1 MDGTAALK
9 LCSTTM
15 ASSQNIAS
23 TRDIGIMAHID
34 AGKTTTTERI
44 LYYTGVSHRIG
55 EVHDGAAIMD
65 YMPQEQERG
74 ITITSAATTCFW
86 REHRINL
93 IDTPGHVDFTIEVE
107 RALRVLDGAVAV
119 FDAVAGVEPQS
130 ETVWRQAN
138 RYHVP
143 RIAFVNKM
151 DRIGATLERTVKML
165 GQRLGAHTMVAQL
178 PIGLEGDFEGVIDVL
193 TMETIH
199 WEGEKGEEVVRA
211 PLSEEHPQFDEAMLA
226 REALVEAVG
235 EVDSEIE
242 NLYLEGQ
249 EVGAEALRAAMRR
262 ATLTNKGIVV
272 LCGSSLR
279 NKGVQPLL
287 DAVIDYLPSPL
298 DLPPVKA
305 KRIKDSKEVER
316 APSDEEPLLALAF
329 KVIHDPHRGPLV
341 FFRVYSGV
349 LKAKDAVL
357 NVKRGKRERINRL
370 LQIHANKTQEIDEV
384 GAGNIAAAVG
394 LKLTTSGDTLIGAK
408 DKELVTLVGLEIP
421 EPVIFRA
428 IEPKKTADESTL
440 NEALGKLQRE
450 DPSLTV
456 HVDPDSGQTLVGG
469 MGELHLE
476 VIVERIL
483 REYKVP
489 ANVGRPQVAFRETL
503 ARPLTK
509 TMEYDREI
517 GGKRQF
523 AKVTLELLPRD
534 RGAGCEFQSTLPV
547 GKDNKPILLKDMVEA
562 VSEGVFDAM
571 TRGPILGYPV
581 VDVGVKLTDGAY
593 DEGDSSA
600 ASFRAAA
607 TMGMMEA
614 IEQAGA
620 KLLEPLMH
628 VEVVVTEDFTGPV
641 VSDLNGRRGR
651 VQGMEPRENFQVIT
665 AEVPLAEMV
674 GYATALRS
682 ATQGRANYTMQF
694 GQYAEVPS
702 ALQQQ
707 LIEKVRGY

>member
-1 MDGTAALK
+1 
-9 LCSTTM
+9 
-15 ASSQNIAS
+15 
-23 TRDIGIMAHID
+23 MAHID

-55 EVHDGAAIMD
+55 EVHDGAAVMD
-65 YMPQEQERG
+65 YMEQEQERG

-143 RIAFVNKM
+143 RVAFVNKM
-151 DRIGATLERTVKML
+151 DRVGATLTRTVEML
-165 GQRLGAHTMVAQL
+165 GERLGAHTMVAQL
-178 PIGLEGDFEGVIDVL
+178 PIGLEGDFEGVIDLL

-199 WEGEKGEEVVRA
+199 WAGEKGEEVIRA
-211 PLSEEHPQFDEAMLA
+211 PLTEDHAQFDDAMIA

-242 NLYLEGQ
+242 NLYLEGEDVSTEQ
-249 EVGAEALRAAMRR
+249 LRAAMRR
-262 ATLTNKGIVV
+262 ATLANKGVVV

-279 NKGVQPLL
+279 NKGVQPVL

-298 DLPPVKA
+298 DLPPTTA
-305 KRIKDSKEVER
+305 ERIKDGKQVAR
-316 APSDEEPLLALAF
+316 APSDDEPLLALAF
-329 KVIHDPHRGPLV
+329 KVNHDPHRGPLV

-349 LKAKDAVL
+349 LKAKDAIY
-357 NVKRGKRERINRL
+357 NVRLGKRERVNRL
-370 LQIHANKTQEIDEV
+370 LQIHANKTTEIPEV

-394 LKLTTSGDTLIGAK
+394 LKLSTTGDTLIGAK
-408 DKELVTLVGLEIP
+408 DKEHVTLMGLTIP

-428 IEPKKTADESTL
+428 IEPKKTADESSL
-440 NEALGKLQRE
+440 NEALEKLQRE

-456 HVDPDSGQTLVGG
+456 RVDADSGQTLVGG

-483 REYKVP
+483 REYKVA
-489 ANVGRPQVAFRETL
+489 ANVGRPQVAFRETI
-503 ARPLTK
+503 AAPLTK
-509 TMEYDREI
+509 TIEYDREI
-517 GGKRQF
+517 GGKRQY
-523 AKVTLELLPRD
+523 AKVTLELVPRE
-534 RGAGCEFQSTLPV
+534 RGEGSAFECTLPE
-547 GKDNKPILLKDMVEA
+547 GKDGKPILLKEMIEA
-562 VSEGVFDAM
+562 VAEGVTDAQ

-581 VDVGVKLTDGAY
+581 VDVGVKLTDATY

-614 IEQAGA
+614 LEQAGA
-620 KLLEPLMH
+620 QLLEPLME
-628 VEVVVTEDFTGPV
+628 VEVVVPEDFTGAV

-651 VQGMEPRENFQVIT
+651 VQGMDPRENFQVIT
-665 AEVPLAEMV
+665 AVVPLAEMV

-682 ATQGRANYTMQF
+682 ATQGRANYSMQF
-694 GQYAEVPS
+694 GQYAEVPTS
-702 ALQQQ
+702 LQQELVQ
-707 LIEKVRGY
+707 RVRGY